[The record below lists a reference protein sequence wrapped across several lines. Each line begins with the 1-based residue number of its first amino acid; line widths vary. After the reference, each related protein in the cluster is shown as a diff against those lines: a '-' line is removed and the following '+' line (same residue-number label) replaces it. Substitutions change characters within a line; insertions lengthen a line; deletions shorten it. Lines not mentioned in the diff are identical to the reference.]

1 MQNIA
6 AKIQKILLINELCE
20 LNKFVLSNNLIYLLC
35 NKIDRDYLEFR

>member
-20 LNKFVLSNNLIYLLC
+20 LNKFVIYNNLIYLLC

>member
-6 AKIQKILLINELCE
+6 AKIQKILLINELWE
-20 LNKFVLSNNLIYLLC
+20 LNKFVIDNNLIYLLC